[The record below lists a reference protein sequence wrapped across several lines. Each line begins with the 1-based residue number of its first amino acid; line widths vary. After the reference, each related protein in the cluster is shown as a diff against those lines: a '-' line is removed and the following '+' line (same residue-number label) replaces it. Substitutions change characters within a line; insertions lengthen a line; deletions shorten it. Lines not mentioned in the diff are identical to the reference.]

1 MEPVQPIQI
10 LLVEDQPADVRL
22 TKEVLAEGKVAN
34 DVHVVNDG
42 EQAMAFL
49 RRQGE
54 FANSPRPDLVLLD
67 LNLPRMDGREVLAEI
82 KSDPELMAMP
92 VIVLTTSAAERDVL
106 DAYEQRANAYVT
118 KPIDLDEFVA
128 AVASIEQFWLT
139 FVRLPEPARSE
150 LRTAPRPPRA

>member
-10 LLVEDQPADVRL
+10 LLVEDQPADIRL
-22 TKEVLAEGKVAN
+22 TKEVLADGKVAN

-49 RRQGE
+49 RRRGE

-82 KSDPELMAMP
+82 KSDPELMATP

-106 DAYEQRANAYVT
+106 DAYEHRANAYVT

-139 FVRLPEPARSE
+139 FVRLPEHARSD
-150 LRTAPRPPRA
+150 

>member
-106 DAYEQRANAYVT
+106 DAYEHRANAYVT
-118 KPIDLDEFVA
+118 
-128 AVASIEQFWLT
+128 
-139 FVRLPEPARSE
+139 
-150 LRTAPRPPRA
+150 